1 MTRSPS
7 PYATYLATLC
17 LGGLLLTCAGI
28 SVDCVR
34 ESNRFLM
41 PYVAQ
46 WGIAELIGAKLAL
59 DGFGIVLLEYTWHSS
74 HQSPVK
80 QAYRFL
86 LVVQSAVYV
95 TPCPMADCPLAIP
108 PYLAALSFPAA
119 SLEAVFYSL
128 CMRTAV
134 SQRKSSK
141 IASAIFGVT
150 ISFSTKSCNAFS
162 SFLKIPRSTKFSL
175 SSSKNG
181 CWTMSASACSVDC
194 SSKYA

>member
-59 DGFGIVLLEYTWHSS
+59 DGFGIVLLEYT
-74 HQSPVK
+74 
-80 QAYRFL
+80 
-86 LVVQSAVYV
+86 
-95 TPCPMADCPLAIP
+95 
-108 PYLAALSFPAA
+108 
-119 SLEAVFYSL
+119 
-128 CMRTAV
+128 
-134 SQRKSSK
+134 
-141 IASAIFGVT
+141 
-150 ISFSTKSCNAFS
+150 
-162 SFLKIPRSTKFSL
+162 
-175 SSSKNG
+175 
-181 CWTMSASACSVDC
+181 
-194 SSKYA
+194 